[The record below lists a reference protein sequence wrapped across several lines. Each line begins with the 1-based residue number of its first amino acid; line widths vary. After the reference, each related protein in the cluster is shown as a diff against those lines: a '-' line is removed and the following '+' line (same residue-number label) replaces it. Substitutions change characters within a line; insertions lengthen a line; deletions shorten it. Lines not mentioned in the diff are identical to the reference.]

1 MKKTYNAPQMS
12 TESTETMGI
21 LALSLGVDGSQG
33 NSLDEGEI
41 LTHGNISWDIWSDE
55 DSKSWEE
62 D

>member
-1 MKKTYNAPQMS
+1 MS

-21 LALSLGVDGSQG
+21 LALSLGMDGSQD
-33 NSLDEGEI
+33 NALNEGDI

-55 DSKSWEE
+55 DNKSWEE